1 MHKASREQIT
11 SYIIKLIRAADKKL
25 VNKTTEAFN
34 ISKSSVYNYL
44 SELCAQGVIEKTET
58 GYRLTSK
65 TYSFSYK
72 NNGALFEDTIF
83 DNDIAPLIKG
93 YEKNIFSCWRYS
105 FTEMMNNAIEHS
117 NSSNIYVRVSIT
129 ANETTIL
136 ILDDGI
142 GIFKNIQAYMKN
154 EHNRDI
160 SLNES
165 ASLLFAGK
173 FTTAKSAHSGEGIFF
188 TSHLMDIFLV
198 ISDEIVFT
206 RDTFK
211 DAQIDLPNSQGGT
224 LVLMSLGNHSKKTP
238 REIFDRFSNV
248 DEGFIKTQIPIA
260 HFFPNADPVSRS
272 EARRLLEVVTSFKE
286 INLDFSS
293 VSEIGQ
299 AFCHEI
305 FIVWQEKHPDT
316 VFNIINANEYVD
328 KMIKRVKN
336 TKY

>member
-1 MHKASREQIT
+1 MQKASKEQIIA
-11 SYIIKLIRAADKKL
+11 YMIKLIGALDKML
-25 VNKTTEAFN
+25 VKKTTEAFN

-44 SELCAQGVIEKTET
+44 SELSAQGVIEKSEA
-58 GYRLTSK
+58 GYRLISK
-65 TYSFSYK
+65 KYSFSYI
-72 NNGALFEDTIF
+72 NDGTLFEDTIF
-83 DNDIAPLIKG
+83 DNDIAPLLKG

-117 NSSNIYVRVSIT
+117 NSSHIHVRVSIT
-129 ANETTIL
+129 ANDATIM
-136 ILDDGI
+136 IIDDGI
-142 GIFKNIQAYMKN
+142 GIFKNIQAYMKS
-154 EHNRDI
+154 ERNRDI

-173 FTTAKSAHSGEGIFF
+173 FTTAKSTHSGEGIFF
-188 TSHLMDIFLV
+188 TSHLMDDFWV
-198 ISDEIVFT
+198 ISDDIFFT
-206 RDTFK
+206 RNTFK
-211 DAQIDLPNSQGGT
+211 NTQIDLPSSQGGT
-224 LVLMSLGNHSKKTP
+224 LVLMSLCNRSKKTP

-248 DEGFIKTQIPIA
+248 DEGFIKTQIPIV

-272 EARRLLEVVTSFKE
+272 EARRLLEVITSFKE
-286 INLDFSS
+286 INLDFSG

-316 VFNIINANEYVD
+316 IFNIINANEYVD